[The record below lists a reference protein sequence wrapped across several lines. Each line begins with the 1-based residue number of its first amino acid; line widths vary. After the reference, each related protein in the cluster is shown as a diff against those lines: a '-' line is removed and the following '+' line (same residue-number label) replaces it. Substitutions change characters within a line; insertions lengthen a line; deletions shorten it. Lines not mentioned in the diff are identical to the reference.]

1 MKEEVHEEWMREAI
15 ALSEKGVMEGR
26 GGPFGAVVVK
36 NGVVVGKGSNSVTS
50 LNDPTAHAEVMA
62 IRDACRN
69 LGAYQLDE
77 CILYTS
83 CEPCPMCLGAIYWA
97 RLQAVYFAC
106 TREDA
111 ARFDFD
117 DAMIYQEFE
126 KPLSLRIIPFVSLL
140 PQEGLRAFQL
150 WRQKSDKKLY

>member
-1 MKEEVHEEWMREAI
+1 
-15 ALSEKGVMEGR
+15 
-26 GGPFGAVVVK
+26 
-36 NGVVVGKGSNSVTS
+36 
-50 LNDPTAHAEVMA
+50 
-62 IRDACRN
+62 
-69 LGAYQLDE
+69 
-77 CILYTS
+77 
-83 CEPCPMCLGAIYWA
+83 MCLGAIYWA